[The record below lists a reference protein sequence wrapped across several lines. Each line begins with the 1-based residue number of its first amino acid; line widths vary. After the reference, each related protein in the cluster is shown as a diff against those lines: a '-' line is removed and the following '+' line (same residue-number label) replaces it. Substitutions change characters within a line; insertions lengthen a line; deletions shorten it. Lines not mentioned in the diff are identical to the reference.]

1 MKPQHLLL
9 PLLLCFASPAL
20 ADETDC
26 KAANALLQQFLS
38 GLRAHRLDQVGSL
51 LAKDMAV
58 RVEWLDSE
66 PVKQF
71 TLSREDYLQQ
81 MKATWHFG
89 SAETLEAGPVR
100 WQVENTACIALL
112 TVKENR
118 RILDTPTGQENQL
131 RLRLENL
138 PSEKQGNGWRITA
151 INTRTKTW

>member
-1 MKPQHLLL
+1 MKLSYFLL
-9 PLLLCFASPAL
+9 PALLALATPAL
-20 ADETDC
+20 ADEVDC
-26 KAANALLQQFLS
+26 KPAAGLLQQYLS

-89 SAETLEAGPVR
+89 SAETIEAGPVR
-100 WQVENTACIALL
+100 WQAENTACIALL

-131 RLRLENL
+131 RLRLENG
-138 PSEKQGNGWRITA
+138 SSGWRITA